1 MRLRLAD
8 VARATGGELR
18 GGDPERWMERVHTD
32 TRTLRP
38 GDLFVALRGPRHDG
52 HDHLAE
58 AAAGG
63 AAAVVIHRGEPPPGV
78 PAVRVADTLQA
89 LGDLAAFVRDR
100 IGFPVVAVT
109 GSAGKTTTRELT
121 AALLSAAGR
130 RVLTSPGNW
139 NNRVGL
145 PLTLLGALG
154 DETAAVLEL
163 GISEPGEMAHL
174 TAVAR
179 PDVAVIT
186 CVGACHTEGL
196 GGIEG
201 VAREKLAI
209 ARGLRP
215 GGTLVLPHGDELLV
229 PPPGIRVL
237 TFGWSEGADVRG
249 EAYRTGE
256 RGGCE
261 FRVGGRRI
269 RLGLPGRHNAAN
281 ALAAL
286 AAARALGIEPADPS
300 RAWEGLG
307 PAPLRGEVRP
317 GRAGSRLYVDCY
329 NANPTA
335 VEAALETLTELAA
348 GGRAIA
354 VLGEMLELG
363 PLCRAGHEA
372 VGRAAA
378 RLGLAE
384 LHLLGRR
391 TEAIRE
397 GALDAGFPAERIWT
411 YDDQTTLVAAV
422 GRRLRP
428 GDWVLVKGSRA
439 LGLEAV
445 ADALER

>member
-1 MRLRLAD
+1 MRLRLGD
-8 VARATGGELR
+8 VVRATGGELR
-18 GGDPERWMERVHTD
+18 GGEPERWVERVHTD

-63 AAAVVIHRGEPPPGV
+63 AGAVVIHRGEPPPGV
-78 PAVRVADTLQA
+78 PAVRVADTLRA

-109 GSAGKTTTRELT
+109 GSAGKTTTRELV
-121 AALLSAAGR
+121 AALLTAAGR

-139 NNRVGL
+139 NNRIGL
-145 PLTLLGALG
+145 PLTLLGATG

-201 VAREKLAI
+201 VAREKLTI

-215 GGTLVLPHGDELLV
+215 GGTLVLPHGSELLV
-229 PPPGIRVL
+229 PPAGVRVL
-237 TFGWSEGADVRG
+237 TFGWSEGADIRG
-249 EAYRTGE
+249 EAYRAGE

-261 FRVGGRRI
+261 FRAGGRRI

-286 AAARALGIEPADPS
+286 AAVRALGIEPADPS
-300 RAWEGLG
+300 GAWEGLG

-372 VGRAAA
+372 VGRVAA

-411 YDDQTTLVAAV
+411 YDDQTTLVAAL